1 MLTKE
6 QKREYQRE
14 YMRKKRGLTGGLT
27 ETPKTAGSNTTGL
40 TILEDEFVPSLSVP
54 SGKPRNLSVTQADIK
69 ALPKETVESIDR
81 VCLYRASQGLFDDR
95 EERLERAARYRKVYP
110 K

>member
-1 MLTKE
+1 MYKDKAKQKETTKE
-6 QKREYQRE
+6 RVRRYRALQK
-14 YMRKKRGLTGGLT
+14 GVT
-27 ETPKTAGSNTTGL
+27 EEGVTPQGVTPL
-40 TILEDEFVPSLSVP
+40 LEDEFVPSLSVP

-69 ALPKETVESIDR
+69 SLPKETVEAIDK